1 MDLEAQ
7 ENKLK
12 KSDIEPMLT
21 LQDVMENL
29 HIESKTTALKLF
41 ALDNF
46 PSIKIGKKYLV
57 PLSAYNKWIKSIT
70 GTEITL

>member
-46 PSIKIGKKYLV
+46 PSIKI
-57 PLSAYNKWIKSIT
+57 NKTVDFFIKM
-70 GTEITL
+70 E